1 MADKIKKTL
10 FNNKKDPTHNR
21 RQTIK
26 IINWNCRVLKGKIS
40 ELKSTITKTDYPQV
54 ICLQETKMKEKQNE
68 IKIPNY
74 KEIHRQYLS
83 EKGSPG
89 LSILIRNDTNY
100 QMIKT
105 HESQT

>member
-54 ICLQETKMKEKQNE
+54 ICLQETKMK
-68 IKIPNY
+68 
-74 KEIHRQYLS
+74 
-83 EKGSPG
+83 
-89 LSILIRNDTNY
+89 D
-100 QMIKT
+100 
-105 HESQT
+105 